1 MLTAAGEVEQQV
13 LKSLLAL
20 KTCLLSLM
28 EGQYADV
35 KVPVLGPAA
44 AQVVKVM
51 GRYRYHLTMRAR
63 DSARFRGLVSGV
75 LREFM
80 LDSRNR
86 GVTVFADSN
95 PDL

>member
-1 MLTAAGEVEQQV
+1 MSA
-13 LKSLLAL
+13 SLHVY
-20 KTCLLSLM
+20 
-28 EGQYADV
+28 GADC
-35 KVPVLGPAA
+35 G
-44 AQVVKVM
+44 
-51 GRYRYHLTMRAR
+51 GRYHLTMRAR
-63 DSARFRGLVSGV
+63 DSARFRSLVSGV

>member
-1 MLTAAGEVEQQV
+1 
-13 LKSLLAL
+13 
-20 KTCLLSLM
+20 M

-35 KVPVLGPAA
+35 KAPVLGPAA

-63 DSARFRGLVSGV
+63 DSARFRSLVSGV

-86 GVTVFADSN
+86 GVTVSQTAIRICN
-95 PDL
+95 RIPDFYFIDPGKERYP

>member
-1 MLTAAGEVEQQV
+1 MAGRFMGLDLAARRNLELTQ
-13 LKSLLAL
+13 
-20 KTCLLSLM
+20 
-28 EGQYADV
+28 
-35 KVPVLGPAA
+35 
-44 AQVVKVM
+44 
-51 GRYRYHLTMRAR
+51 TMR
-63 DSARFRGLVSGV
+63 SKENARFRSLVSGV

>member
-1 MLTAAGEVEQQV
+1 M

-20 KTCLLSLM
+20 KNRLLSLM

-35 KVPVLGPAA
+35 KAPVLGPAA

-63 DSARFRGLVSGV
+63 DSARFRSLVSGV